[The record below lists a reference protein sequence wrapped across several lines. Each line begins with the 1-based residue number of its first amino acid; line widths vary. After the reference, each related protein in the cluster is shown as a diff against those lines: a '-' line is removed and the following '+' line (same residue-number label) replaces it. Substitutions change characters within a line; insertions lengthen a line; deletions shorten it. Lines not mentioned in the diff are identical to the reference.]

1 MNWYEDREN
10 IALLFDYMF
19 CVGVGKADIKR
30 MILKPWNYETEY
42 HEALAWRERTAGCF
56 AELVT

>member
-1 MNWYEDREN
+1 MNWYDHREN

-19 CVGVGKADIKR
+19 CTGVGKADIKR
-30 MILKPWNYETEY
+30 MICKPQYYETEFNA
-42 HEALAWRERTAGCF
+42 ALAWRERTSGCF